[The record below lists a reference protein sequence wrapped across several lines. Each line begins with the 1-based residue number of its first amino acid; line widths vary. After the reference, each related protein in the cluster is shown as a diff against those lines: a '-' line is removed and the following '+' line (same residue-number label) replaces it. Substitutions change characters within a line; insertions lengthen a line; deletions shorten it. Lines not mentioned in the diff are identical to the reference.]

1 MCVHMHTGAWG
12 WHYGFFLVALYLI
25 HWDRVSQLK
34 PKLTGIGW
42 FHQPAYFRDSVSASQ
57 VLGLS
62 AGHMPAWHLHGVWR
76 SAIQVFSS
84 HSSALSAEPSPQPYP
99 VFYSR
104 HFLPWGFHHL
114 CQNWGWGPENL
125 LHPNYFLMFLIVSY
139 NHTKVIDLGS
149 IWKLLSFLRGRNW
162 HFPNQYLLLWP
173 GCCSAYI
180 FGRLKIIPHQEVLST
195 WPSPLLWRCAHSS
208 NLHREQQI
216 KWRDTAVRII
226 SPSESKFS
234 SIKADWE
241 FPSCGSH
248 GCRSATPL
256 FSQSP
261 SHHQSLKDKRVR
273 DATVATRGSLPSPA
287 F

>member
-1 MCVHMHTGAWG
+1 M
-12 WHYGFFLVALYLI
+12 GFSWLLSTLFIETESLNWSQSSLVLAGFTN
-25 HWDRVSQLK
+25 QLASGTLSLLRK
-34 PKLTGIGW
+34 CWVYRQATCLCGTSM
-42 FHQPAYFRDSVSASQ
+42 DSGDLPSRSSARTASAS
-57 VLGLS
+57 
-62 AGHMPAWHLHGVWR
+62 
-76 SAIQVFSS
+76 
-84 HSSALSAEPSPQPYP
+84 SAEPSPQPYP

-104 HFLPWGFHHL
+104 HFLPWGLHRL
-114 CQNWGWGPENL
+114 CQNWGWRPENL

-162 HFPNQYLLLWP
+162 PFPNQYLLLWP

-216 KWRDTAVRII
+216 KWRDTAVRVIF
-226 SPSESKFS
+226 PSESIFS

-256 FSQSP
+256 SSQSP

-273 DATVATRGSLPSPA
+273 DAIVATRCSLPSPA